1 MELQPKLKEA
11 HDQGYAACKQAIVDM
26 REFMKPARTHQ
37 NPISPHKRFGR
48 FRNGCATIAQV
59 MDPSDITCAKFIQH
73 SWDGYCYFCAT
84 FSCDSGAVQAQ
95 MHPTALLLT
104 PSQISEISDQPNA
117 QPRPTR
123 SPAQLSTTQHD
134 PAREHDPARPSTAQH
149 RSERP
154 SMAQNL

>member
-84 FSCDSGAVQAQ
+84 FSCDPGAVQAQ

-104 PSQISEISDQPNA
+104 PSQISEISDQRAAQTNA
-117 QPRPTR
+117 QP
-123 SPAQLSTTQHD
+123 SSTQ
-134 PAREHDPARPSTAQH
+134 HDPARPST
-149 RSERP
+149 
-154 SMAQNL
+154 

>member
-1 MELQPKLKEA
+1 MRLAGRQCRKLATSCIE
-11 HDQGYAACKQAIVDM
+11 QALVS
-26 REFMKPARTHQ
+26 
-37 NPISPHKRFGR
+37 ISDPLRKRFR
-48 FRNGCATIAQV
+48 SKCEVRNHRAGHV
-59 MDPSDITCAKFIQH
+59 DPSDIACAKFIQH

-84 FSCDSGAVQAQ
+84 CCCDPGAVQAQ

-104 PSQISEISDQPNA
+104 PSQISEISDQRA

>member
-59 MDPSDITCAKFIQH
+59 MDPSDIAVAKFIQH
-73 SWDGYCYFCAT
+73 SWDGCCFFC
-84 FSCDSGAVQAQ
+84 DNR
-95 MHPTALLLT
+95 L
-104 PSQISEISDQPNA
+104 
-117 QPRPTR
+117 
-123 SPAQLSTTQHD
+123 
-134 PAREHDPARPSTAQH
+134 
-149 RSERP
+149 
-154 SMAQNL
+154 

>member
-37 NPISPHKRFGR
+37 NLISPHKRFGR

-59 MDPSDITCAKFIQH
+59 MDPSDIAVAKFIQH

-84 FSCDSGAVQAQ
+84 FSCDPGAVQAQ
-95 MHPTALLLT
+95 MHPTTLLLT
-104 PSQISEISDQPNA
+104 PSQISEISDQRA

-134 PAREHDPARPSTAQH
+134 PARPSTAQH
-149 RSERP
+149 GSERP
-154 SMAQNL
+154 SMAQNP